1 MVALLMVDCC
11 ELFSF
16 IIILR
21 SKLALLDLDMT
32 ALVVV
37 DYCIIFCDVIILRF
51 DHDRPADGLF
61 PHEWLIVVY
70 ILCYLHH

>member
-21 SKLALLDLDMT
+21 SKLVLLDLDM
-32 ALVVV
+32 AAPVVV
-37 DYCIIFCDVIILRF
+37 DCCIIFCVVIILRF
-51 DHDRPADGLF
+51 DHGRPADGLF
-61 PHEWLIVVY
+61 PHGWLIVVY

>member
-21 SKLALLDLDMT
+21 SKLVLLDLDM
-32 ALVVV
+32 AAPVVV
-37 DYCIIFCDVIILRF
+37 DCCIIFCVVIIL
-51 DHDRPADGLF
+51 
-61 PHEWLIVVY
+61 I
-70 ILCYLHH
+70 